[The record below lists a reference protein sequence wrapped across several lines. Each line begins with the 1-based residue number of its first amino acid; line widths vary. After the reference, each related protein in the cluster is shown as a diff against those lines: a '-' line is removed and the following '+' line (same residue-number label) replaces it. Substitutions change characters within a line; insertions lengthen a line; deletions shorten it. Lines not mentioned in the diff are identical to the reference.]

1 MTPPFSVLRRS
12 SEELIMNIPG
22 SKTTRALAVRALL
35 LATAVP
41 VLLLSSVGVAQ
52 AGPYVAGL
60 EPWPGGLTVHIVNN
74 NGTATWCTYSADSYR
89 SLPFFLPANG
99 KYDLVIVPSFPE
111 NRWWQ
116 VGVDCDNRNSYHSS
130 EFY

>member
-1 MTPPFSVLRRS
+1 
-12 SEELIMNIPG
+12 MNIPG
-22 SKTTRALAVRALL
+22 SKKTRALAVRALL

-41 VLLLSSVGVAQ
+41 ALLLSSVGVAQ

-74 NGTATWCTYSADSYR
+74 NGTATWCTYRGADSY
-89 SLPFFLPANG
+89 
-99 KYDLVIVPSFPE
+99 PE